1 MSGIELFAFIILPL
15 MVAVGGLAIG
25 YFYGR
30 GDKDSRPH
38 PGE

>member
-15 MVAVGGLAIG
+15 SIAAAGLAIG
-25 YFYGR
+25 YFYSR
-30 GDKDSRPH
+30 GGKDGQTH